1 MKLLQEIIGHNNIVG
16 LLRGAVDRQRVAHA
30 YLFSGP
36 AGVGKKT
43 CAFAFTRALLCQ
55 QPRQGDACAQC
66 RSCRQLEAGNYPD
79 FMQLE
84 PAGSFIKIEQ
94 VREIQKK
101 VLLTPFQGSRQVCLI
116 EEAESMTAEAANCFL
131 KTLEEPPSGVI
142 FILIS
147 ARPYALLPT
156 VASRCQQVW
165 FQFLSVSQVSDG
177 LIELMGLSEEEA
189 KLPAALSGG
198 SLGQAVALVA
208 DGRFAERRKR
218 VIEMAA
224 TLNGATPGEACRL
237 AGSLTG
243 SREEIRTWMDALLLW
258 YRDLLVWQD
267 SGREELIFN
276 QDCLPLLEEQAKN
289 YTASRIIDIMNK
301 VEEAKNRL
309 SSNANVRLVLEVLF
323 MHLNKVN
330 AFCF

>member
-30 YLFSGP
+30 YLFLGP

-43 CAFAFTRALLCQ
+43 CALAFSRALLCQ

-66 RSCRQLEAGNYPD
+66 RSCQQLEAGNYPD

-84 PAGSFIKIEQ
+84 PVGSFIRIEQ

-101 VLLTPFQGSRQVCLI
+101 VLLTPFQSKRQVCLI

-131 KTLEEPPSGVI
+131 KTLEEPPAGVI

-165 FQFLSVSQVSDG
+165 FQFLSISQVSFG
-177 LIELMGLSEEEA
+177 LIELMGFTEEEA
-189 KLPAALSGG
+189 KLPAVLSGG

-208 DGRFAERRKR
+208 DGRFTERRKR
-218 VIEMAA
+218 IIEMAA
-224 TLNGATPGEACRL
+224 ALNEATTGEACRL
-237 AGSLTG
+237 AGSLAG
-243 SREEIRTWMDALLLW
+243 GREEIRTWMDALLLW

-267 SGREELIFN
+267 SGCEELIFN
-276 QDCLPLLEEQAKN
+276 RDCLPLLEEQAKN
-289 YTASRIIDIMNK
+289 YTASRIIDIVNK
-301 VEEAKNRL
+301 IEEAKSKL
-309 SSNANVRLVLEVLF
+309 SSNVNIRLLLEVLF
-323 MHLNKVN
+323 MS
-330 AFCF
+330 F